1 MAVAFSLK
9 FQRNNQQSALT
20 MDSANGKADK
30 KDVFF
35 TMLQIQNNYILIE
48 PIKKA
53 LSSHVVVSSPQ
64 CGQNTAFF
72 SVFPLGGIHSQGIL
86 SVNPLE
92 L

>member
-1 MAVAFSLK
+1 
-9 FQRNNQQSALT
+9 

-53 LSSHVVVSSPQ
+53 L
-64 CGQNTAFF
+64 
-72 SVFPLGGIHSQGIL
+72 L
-86 SVNPLE
+86 
-92 L
+92 